1 MSWFKDTNIDFAEI
15 ATVYRTPDQGVS
27 AKSNSNIILND
38 YRKMPPQANGSNN
51 AITTASSQTLRLDD
65 FADTG
70 GVVGG
75 YNSYTTGSTK
85 GQVSSSI
92 IGYFTAAAAASVRG
106 DGSSTAQGYSKLGA
120 QSGSAALAG
129 VASFGTPSTFGY
141 YLDGIGANSGSLG
154 GSIYVIATGSG
165 YQASAPPENAW
176 STIRVRTLYPGG
188 SFESGGVTYYNYT
201 STFNRSDGSGW
212 SSSVSGTRRTWT
224 TTWGLTGTYSGLVG
238 WVGNAVHTIEFV

>member
-1 MSWFKDTNIDFAEI
+1 MSWFTDSDIDFAEI

-38 YRKMPPQANGSNN
+38 YRKMTPQANGSNN
-51 AITTASSQTLRLDD
+51 TLTTAATQTLRLDD

-75 YNSYTTGSTK
+75 SNSYTTGSTK
-85 GQVSSSI
+85 GQTSSTI
-92 IGYFTAAAAASVRG
+92 NGYFTASAAASVRG

-120 QSGSAALAG
+120 QSGEAILRG
-129 VASFGTPSTFGY
+129 VANFGTPSTFSY
-141 YLDGIGANSGSLG
+141 YLRGIGANSGSLG
-154 GSIYVIATGSG
+154 GSMKVIVAGSG

-176 STIRVRTLYPGG
+176 DSIRVRTLFPGG
-188 SFESGGVTYYNYT
+188 SYVVSGTTGYNYT
-201 STFNRSDGSGW
+201 VQFDRSAGW
-212 SSSVSGTRRTWT
+212 TSSVSGTTRTWT
-224 TTWGLTGTYSGLVG
+224 ATWGIGATYSGLIG